1 MLNIPSVTSTLFK
14 ILNADKLMVSS
25 KLLFK
30 LKTVKTISGAFDY
43 KSKEFELVINTD
55 SRSFKAGETFVALI
69 GENFDAFNYVE
80 GVLEN
85 NAKVVVFN
93 SNTEREEMLPMLA
106 AFYPK
111 TLFITVNDTL
121 AFLQELATQHMDAW
135 KKADKERKVIGVT
148 GSNGKTTHKEMIYFL
163 LNSILPN
170 KVLATKGNLNNHIGV
185 PLTIFKLTKKHKI
198 AIIEMGMN
206 HAGEIQVLCDIAK
219 PEHGMITN
227 IGAAHIEFLKTM
239 ENIFKEKGTLYD
251 NVVKNSKGKGI
262 FVVNGDDQYLCRLKP
277 SKGLSLYGEL
287 NGEIKIEINGEKIL
301 INLDNKCLLIN
312 NKNISEH
319 HNLKNLAGT
328 AIFAMKLFP
337 KKAALV
343 IEAASNYQQPSMNR
357 SQWEG
362 HIFLDAYNANPSS
375 MRVSIDSF
383 VTIMKNKNISL
394 DDCYFVLGDMN
405 ELGDHTPEMHKEI
418 AKHVKDLGIK
428 NVSFIGRYREFYL
441 EGLSEPVSSFATK
454 QEFHEEWK
462 SIRTKYKYVFV
473 KASRSLQLETLMT
486 IV

>member
-1 MLNIPSVTSTLFK
+1 
-14 ILNADKLMVSS
+14 MVSS
-25 KLLFK
+25 KLLLK
-30 LKTVKTISGAFDY
+30 LKSVKTMASATDL
-43 KSKEFELVINTD
+43 KSKEFELIINTD
-55 SRSFKAGETFVALI
+55 SRSFKSGETFVALI

-80 GVLEN
+80 GVLDLG
-85 NAKVVVFN
+85 AKVVVFN
-93 SNTEREEMLPMLA
+93 STAEREEMLPMLA

-111 TLFITVNDTL
+111 VLFITVNDTL
-121 AFLQELATQHMDAW
+121 EFLQELARLHIEAW
-135 KKADKERKVIGVT
+135 KKADKDRKIIGVT

-163 LNSILPN
+163 LNSLLPN

-185 PLTIFKLTKKHKI
+185 PLTIFKLTKKHKV

-206 HAGEIQVLCDIAK
+206 HAGEIKVLCDIAH

-227 IGAAHIEFLKTM
+227 VGAAHIEFLKSM

-251 NVVKNSKGKGI
+251 SVVKNSKGKGI
-262 FVVNGDDQYLCRLKP
+262 FVVNGDDQYLCTLKKT
-277 SKGLSLYGEL
+277 KGLTTYGEL
-287 NGEIKIEINGEKIL
+287 NGEVKVEINGEKIL
-301 INLDNKCLLIN
+301 INMDNQQLLIN

-328 AIFAMKLFP
+328 AVFAMKLFP
-337 KKAALV
+337 KKVKAV
-343 IEAASNYQQPSMNR
+343 IAAASNYQQPSMNR

-405 ELGDHTPEMHKEI
+405 ELGDHAPEMHKEI
-418 AKHVKDLGIK
+418 ARHVKDLGIK

-441 EGLSEPVSSFATK
+441 RGYPDPVSSHHTK
-454 QEFHEEWK
+454 EEFHEEWK
-462 SIRTKYKYVFV
+462 KIRKNYKYVFV